1 MSKETKEGI
10 YKGIIEK
17 DENGNYFCGPYLLD
31 YKLTVAK
38 FKLGDTV
45 LINTVINNRSDI
57 SLTQYPK
64 KSMKFTLIVDE
75 VIEEDNEENKVDNKE
90 DDTIQE

>member
-31 YKLTVAK
+31 YKLTVSK
-38 FKLGDTV
+38 FKIGDTV
-45 LINTVINNRSDI
+45 LINTIINNRSDI
-57 SLTQYPK
+57 SLGQYPK
-64 KSMKFTLIVDE
+64 KSMKFTLIVDKT
-75 VIEEDNEENKVDNKE
+75 EEDTVENTEDTVKE
-90 DDTIQE
+90 

>member
-31 YKLTVAK
+31 YKLTVVN
-38 FKLGDTV
+38 FKIGDTV
-45 LINTVINNRSDI
+45 LINTIINNRSD
-57 SLTQYPK
+57 LTLEKYPK
-64 KSMKFTLIVDE
+64 KSMKFTLVVDKMD
-75 VIEEDNEENKVDNKE
+75 EEDTIKE
-90 DDTIQE
+90 

>member
-31 YKLTVAK
+31 YKLTVTN
-38 FKLGDTV
+38 FKIGDTV
-45 LINTVINNRSDI
+45 LINTIINNRSD
-57 SLTQYPK
+57 LTLEKYPK
-64 KSMKFTLIVDE
+64 KSMKFTLVVDKMN
-75 VIEEDNEENKVDNKE
+75 EEDTIKE
-90 DDTIQE
+90 

>member
-10 YKGIIEK
+10 YRGVIEK

-38 FKLGDTV
+38 FKIGDTV
-45 LINTVINNRSDI
+45 LINSIINNRSDI
-57 SLTQYPK
+57 SLGKYPK
-64 KSMKFTLIVDE
+64 KSMKFTLVVDE
-75 VIEEDNEENKVDNKE
+75 TSEEDIVKD
-90 DDTIQE
+90 

>member
-10 YKGIIEK
+10 YRGVIEK

-38 FKLGDTV
+38 FKIGDTV
-45 LINTVINNRSDI
+45 LINSIINNRSDI
-57 SLTQYPK
+57 SLGKYPK
-64 KSMKFTLIVDE
+64 KSMKFTLVVDE
-75 VIEEDNEENKVDNKE
+75 TPEEDIVKD
-90 DDTIQE
+90 

>member
-31 YKLTVAK
+31 YKLTVSN
-38 FKLGDTV
+38 FKIGDQV
-45 LINTVINNRSDI
+45 LIHTMINNRSDI

-64 KSMKFTLIVDE
+64 KSMKFT
-75 VIEEDNEENKVDNKE
+75 EE
-90 DDTIQE
+90 

>member
-31 YKLTVAK
+31 YKLTVAN
-38 FKLGDTV
+38 FKIGDIV
-45 LINTVINNRSDI
+45 LINTIINNRSD
-57 SLTQYPK
+57 LTLEKYPK
-64 KSMKFTLIVDE
+64 KSMKFTLVVDKM
-75 VIEEDNEENKVDNKE
+75 DKE
-90 DDTIQE
+90 DTIKE